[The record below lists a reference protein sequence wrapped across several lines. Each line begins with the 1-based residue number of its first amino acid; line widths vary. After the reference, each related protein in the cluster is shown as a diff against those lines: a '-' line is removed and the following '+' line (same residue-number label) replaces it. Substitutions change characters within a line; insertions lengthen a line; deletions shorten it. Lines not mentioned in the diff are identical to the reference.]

1 MAKEQAR
8 QEGPAA
14 AERQAV
20 APVAEVQD
28 FSPPAATTWP
38 DIANQCWS
46 GDIKGCATSLGQKL
60 SETFGFGSTEATQQL
75 QREGKLPDLTLIGG
89 GDTTARS
96 RDATARG
103 GDATARGEG
112 TPRGDARGDGTDALP
127 KALQGDNKKRTET
140 IMDGKADPQ
149 ERLKAASEL
158 IRAGVTGFT
167 VQAEDGSINKVRLE
181 KEKVS
186 GDRSMLG
193 VYVSNKN
200 GVELNALRAIEKSDG
215 TLVQQKDSSGRAV
228 DFKNRG
234 AALLDRL
241 SEGGT
246 VVEDKAKP
254 AGKKNATKKD
264 AAGDG
269 TPFEKEKLE
278 RKTKPVAERERDKP
292 PEREK
297 TPPEKKRAE
306 PEKAADGEF
315 KSPYQRRYE
324 EGDKFKVITSVY
336 WEDSQT
342 ASGIRFNKDEHTAA
356 SREFPFGTILNVRNP
371 ETGKETKVVIT
382 DHGPFAGKKEPRP
395 DGSERV
401 HNRVLD
407 IARGAANAIGMTDTT
422 PRAMEITVVSIPD
435 GGAWGADRR
444 NLRSDG
450 KKELIA
456 TAKRLTEEGR
466 PIQNPH

>member
-1 MAKEQAR
+1 MATEQAR
-8 QEGPAA
+8 QEGHAVT
-14 AERQAV
+14 ERQAV

-28 FSPPAATTWP
+28 FSPPATATWP

-75 QREGKLPDLTLIGG
+75 QREGKLPELTLIGG
-89 GDTTARS
+89 GDTTAR
-96 RDATARG
+96 D
-103 GDATARGEG
+103 GDATARGEVK
-112 TPRGDARGDGTDALP
+112 PRGDAKGDAKGDGADALP

-140 IMDGKADPQ
+140 VMDGKADPQ

-158 IRAGVTGFT
+158 IGAGVTSFT
-167 VQAEDGSINKVRLE
+167 VQSEDGSINKVRLE

-193 VYVSNKN
+193 VYVSNKK
-200 GVELNALRAIEKSDG
+200 GVELNALRAVEKGDG

-241 SEGGT
+241 SLGGT
-246 VVEDKAKP
+246 IVEEAAKP
-254 AGKKNATKKD
+254 AGKKD
-264 AAGDG
+264 AARTDAVGDG
-269 TPFEKEKLE
+269 APLEKEKLE
-278 RKTKPVAERERDKP
+278 RKTKPAGEPERDKA

-297 TPPEKKRAE
+297 TPPEKKRTE
-306 PEKAADGEF
+306 PDKAADGEF

-324 EGDKFKVITSVY
+324 EGDKFKGITSVY

-422 PRAMEITVVSIPD
+422 PRAMEITVVSIPE

-450 KKELIA
+450 KKELLA
-456 TAKRLTEEGR
+456 TARRLTEEGR
-466 PIQNPH
+466 RQ